1 MSKVPRLFWLVLAA
15 MTMAMTVKALKW
27 FFGAG
32 YDVREPL
39 DWVFVATAALA
50 VALALGAGVR
60 GLVRVGR
67 RQYYPPLPGEAP
79 DGPRRRTITSSVSM
93 LLIPLIGVSSIM
105 GTLAATDGSDPHGAG
120 PLDWGVIVLM
130 PLSIVVVLGLGM
142 WTLVKLSK

>member
-1 MSKVPRLFWLVLAA
+1 MSKVPGLFWLVLAA
-15 MTMAMTVKALKW
+15 ATMAMTVKALKW

-50 VALALGAGVR
+50 VALALGAGVQ

-79 DGPRRRTITSSVSM
+79 DGPRRRTITSSAIM
-93 LLIPLIGVSSIM
+93 LLIPLLGISSIM
-105 GTLAATDGSDPHGAG
+105 ATLAATDGSAPHSAG
-120 PLDWGVIVLM
+120 PLDW
-130 PLSIVVVLGLGM
+130 SA
-142 WTLVKLSK
+142 TRRSQTC